1 MRFKII
7 IVIFIFLFLHN
18 TKIYAAEQS
27 LEDLQKEL
35 DKVTEEF
42 QALETSNLPEA
53 IIFDS
58 SIEEINKAVEFV
70 QQSLENENPDLA
82 LKTVTFVN
90 KSLSDI
96 SAILP
101 KNYDSDMSNADMSSL
116 GEDTLKEVT
125 NVTDGLAIKKEEDTA
140 KLINTMLDVND
151 AGFNLFNISKNLN
164 SFGVDTIKVQLD
176 LKTREEMSAWTKE
189 EWENAWTGGV
199 LTDDGEQIVTD
210 DEVENKLLE
219 LNSKIESIKETDA
232 RRVDVQN
239 NIDTLNNQL
248 TELENQ
254 KTTTINQIETNKLSL
269 EKQIELTKREIATE
283 TNILNVYNEKIENLD
298 KQIENINALSLSVQ
312 KEKNSII
319 SLKEETTK
327 LSLDTNNLSDKLKES
342 NDKLTNLEQ
351 SVVTRSIVTRDMN
364 TRYKSWENNTITYDN
379 RKLFDSTLEKIAT
392 SDSLSIDFD
401 SISDENRIEYYDQY
415 KEIFDAEKRWTNT
428 SFKKNNTDNLKLD
441 GTASGF
447 IERQK
452 KVLFYKKEYEVWNT
466 SISYTQDLANE
477 ERVVVQKLNLE
488 IENINNK
495 VNSTNQ
501 IISTK
506 ETNLGLLQE
515 NINQFNLNDER
526 YGKIADLESEKK
538 LIISNIE
545 QQNTQLKK
553 NLEDENKKLI
563 ENFSSIS
570 SLQAGQ
576 IEIDNK
582 LQLLN
587 EKIFIL
593 TEKKDLT
600 TVKSRTD
607 IQKEVDAFNNFG
619 HILANSAE
627 NEKIADIEIE
637 YALNQADVILSGD
650 SKRHQVFDLE
660 KYGKIAG
667 LSANLINQGK
677 SAINNED
684 WNTQKQVYSELFTSL
699 SKNKNYNVN
708 VLSDSELNNL
718 IVDQKFE
725 NEIIDLVR
733 SNPTN
738 INFEPAFNTVY
749 WAKGAIAPQSLTKTV
764 EAAYNQILDNT
775 NYSEKLTELNKLKTD
790 FTEGMEWLNQANV
803 SMANLNNKITKLTS
817 EGKLNEAN
825 SLRNML
831 NKDLSSKFSKK
842 YTGVLKAQSE
852 MGPASMAVSKI
863 QSDAKKQANTQIMEL
878 NDQIRETQ
886 KDAVNNLNKMI
897 DDKLSTMASYDQNK
911 ISKIKSMISQISP
924 DSPYLVI
931 NPSSELFA
939 AKAKAILYDDD
950 GKMLKAFNIANDTS
964 LKSVL
969 YDTSG
974 TGKIR
979 NLKNFTSDRTNV
991 ELAAEIQST
1000 LNGTYSSESIDGY
1013 MTAKYHQ
1020 GSTIEEITKFTS
1032 NERKEVAKELNIF
1045 FSNKK
1050 DSSLIK
1056 NLDNEINSLKE
1067 EINSTESLKDNIS
1080 NEIAN
1085 LEKEIEKI
1093 NSSTEKIQVEIT
1105 NIGLE
1110 VKKNEE
1116 LFKAK
1121 ELKISNTLEEI
1132 NPINF
1137 AIDKLASAKNSIQMQ
1152 IEKKT
1157 IELNQKKEFNGK
1169 IDTDL
1174 QLVLSE
1180 LKTKENAFDL
1190 EINPLKTQQTQ
1201 LIAEVQILT
1210 DEVNE
1215 FNKNRPEFDKQIT
1228 KLEEEIT
1235 ILKNTKADL
1244 ATAQAK
1250 NIGLKVDENTIKSIN
1265 VDENTAIIALNGPA
1279 LVRVVDQSMLIEQSD
1294 VFIDPIS
1301 EFSVNSKIYTSA
1313 AIRPEE
1319 LFAVKNITG
1328 EITVALSEGTV
1339 KEIGSGSLGIKI
1351 DKVEV
1356 ESTQTAS
1363 IDQNTTM
1370 TDATIEIAPE
1380 KMSTSSAM
1388 SAAKAEAVT
1397 ANSDLKTVSTASTTL
1412 SSVSSKD
1419 MEISGDYSNNY
1430 GFNNKA
1436 TAKAVVAT
1444 KSAAKASSSAR
1455 SAATA
1460 SKAAAQSA
1468 QKTATAAA
1476 QAAETAATNA
1486 ATASKA
1492 AAEAATAAAQT
1503 VATAAAQA
1511 AQAASRQAAEAAAM
1525 QAAQAAS
1532 AVQAQQAALAS
1543 ATQATSA
1550 AANVAAQAAAT
1561 NEAVAT
1567 AGAAGQASKYSAL
1580 ETAQAAAVATSAA
1593 LNVAEKAAAASATA
1607 ANQAAAQKAYSVA
1620 IAARDIANAQ
1630 QAAINATQN
1639 AVSMASVQAR
1649 AAAAVAAK
1657 EAVAAAALAIQDVT
1671 NEAAQAAA
1679 AAASSAAVSSQI
1691 SAINARVAELEGAMQ
1706 SWNAAKDPNAETLNS
1721 QTNAEIES
1729 LKQQKEGLQ

>member
-1 MRFKII
+1 M
-7 IVIFIFLFLHN
+7 
-18 TKIYAAEQS
+18 
-27 LEDLQKEL
+27 
-35 DKVTEEF
+35 
-42 QALETSNLPEA
+42 
-53 IIFDS
+53 
-58 SIEEINKAVEFV
+58 
-70 QQSLENENPDLA
+70 
-82 LKTVTFVN
+82 
-90 KSLSDI
+90 
-96 SAILP
+96 
-101 KNYDSDMSNADMSSL
+101 
-116 GEDTLKEVT
+116 
-125 NVTDGLAIKKEEDTA
+125 
-140 KLINTMLDVND
+140 
-151 AGFNLFNISKNLN
+151 
-164 SFGVDTIKVQLD
+164 
-176 LKTREEMSAWTKE
+176 
-189 EWENAWTGGV
+189 
-199 LTDDGEQIVTD
+199 
-210 DEVENKLLE
+210 
-219 LNSKIESIKETDA
+219 
-232 RRVDVQN
+232 
-239 NIDTLNNQL
+239 
-248 TELENQ
+248 
-254 KTTTINQIETNKLSL
+254 
-269 EKQIELTKREIATE
+269 
-283 TNILNVYNEKIENLD
+283 
-298 KQIENINALSLSVQ
+298 
-312 KEKNSII
+312 
-319 SLKEETTK
+319 
-327 LSLDTNNLSDKLKES
+327 DTNNLSDKLKES
-342 NDKLTNLEQ
+342 NDKLINLEQ

-364 TRYKSWENNTITYDN
+364 TKYQSWEHNVITYEN
-379 RKLFDSTLEKIAT
+379 RRLFDSTLEKIAT

-401 SISDENRIEYYDQY
+401 NISDENRIEYYDQY
-415 KEIFDAEKRWTNT
+415 KEIFDAEKRWTSNT
-428 SFKKNNTDNLKLD
+428 DRKNITDNLKLD

-452 KVLFYKKEYEVWNT
+452 KVLYYKKEYEAWNT

-501 IISTK
+501 IISAK

-553 NLEDENKKLI
+553 TLEDENKKLI

-570 SLQAGQ
+570 SLQEGQ
-576 IEIDNK
+576 IEIDNR

-587 EKIFIL
+587 EKIFAL

-600 TVKSRTD
+600 TVNSRAD
-607 IQKEVDAFNNFG
+607 IQKEVEAFNNFG

-667 LSANLINQGK
+667 LSANLINKGK

-738 INFEPAFNTVY
+738 INFEPAFNAVY
-749 WAKGAIAPQSLTKTV
+749 WAKGGVPPLSLTKAV
-764 EAAYNQILDNT
+764 EAAYNQIIDNT
-775 NYSEKLTELNKLKTD
+775 NYSEKLTELNKLETD
-790 FTEGMEWLNQANV
+790 FSEGVEWLKQANV

-831 NKDLSSKFSKK
+831 NKDLTSKFSKK

-852 MGPASMAVSKI
+852 MRPALMAVSKI
-863 QSDAKKQANTQIMEL
+863 QGEANKQAYDSVWEL
-878 NDQIRETQ
+878 NNQISETQ
-886 KDAVNNLNKMI
+886 KKAVNDLNKMI
-897 DDKLSTMASYDQNK
+897 DVKLSTTPTYDQNK

-924 DSPYLVI
+924 DSPYLVK
-931 NPSSELFA
+931 NTSSELFA

-950 GKMLKAFNIANDTS
+950 GKMLQAFDIANDTRA
-964 LKSVL
+964 KSFN
-969 YDTSG
+969 Y
-974 TGKIR
+974 
-979 NLKNFTSDRTNV
+979 TSDRTNV

-1000 LNGTYSSESIDGY
+1000 LNGTYSSETIDGY
-1013 MTAKYHQ
+1013 MTAKYYQ
-1020 GSTIEEITKFTS
+1020 GSIIEKIEKFTPT
-1032 NERKEVAKELNIF
+1032 EQKEVAKELNIL

-1056 NLDNEINSLKE
+1056 NLDNEIDSLKE
-1067 EINSTESLKDNIS
+1067 EINSAASLKDNIS

-1137 AIDKLASAKNSIQMQ
+1137 AIDKLASAKNSIQKQ
-1152 IEKKT
+1152 IDEKT

-1169 IDTDL
+1169 IDADL
-1174 QLVLSE
+1174 QSVLSE

-1265 VDENTAIIALNGPA
+1265 VDEDTAIIALNGPA
-1279 LVRVVDQSMLIEQSD
+1279 LVRVVDQSMLIEQAD
-1294 VFIDPIS
+1294 VFVDPIS
-1301 EFSVNSKIYTSA
+1301 EFAVNSKIYTSA
-1313 AIRPEE
+1313 AIKPEE

-1370 TDATIEIAPE
+1370 TDATIETASE

-1388 SAAKAEAVT
+1388 NVAKTQAGT
-1397 ANSDLKTVSTASTTL
+1397 AKSNLKTVSTASTTL
-1412 SSVSSKD
+1412 SSVSASD
-1419 MEISGDYSNNY
+1419 MEIDGDYSNNY

-1492 AAEAATAAAQT
+1492 AAQAATTAAKTAATAAAK
-1503 VATAAAQA
+1503 AAQV
-1511 AQAASRQAAEAAAM
+1511 ASRQAAEAAAM

-1543 ATQATSA
+1543 ATQATTA

-1593 LNVAEKAAAASATA
+1593 LNVAEKAAAASGTA
-1607 ANQAAAQKAYSVA
+1607 ADLAASQKAYSVA

-1630 QAAINATQN
+1630 QAAISATHNAI
-1639 AVSMASVQAR
+1639 SMASVQAK

-1657 EAVAAAALAIQDVT
+1657 EAVAAAALAIQDVA
-1671 NEAAQAAA
+1671 NVAAQQAAA
-1679 AAASSAAVSSQI
+1679 AAASAAVNSQI
-1691 SAINARVAELEGAMQ
+1691 SAINARVAELESAKQ
-1706 SWNAAKDPNAETLNS
+1706 SWVNDANAETLNS